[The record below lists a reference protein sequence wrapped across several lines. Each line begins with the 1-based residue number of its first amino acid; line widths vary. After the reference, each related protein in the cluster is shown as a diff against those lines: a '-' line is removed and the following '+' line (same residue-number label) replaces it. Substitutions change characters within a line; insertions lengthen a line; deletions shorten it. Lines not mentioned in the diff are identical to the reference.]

1 MRQAVWKWARR
12 GVPEGQIMPLWLMMV
27 RAALYPI
34 EFLQWR
40 IGKWHGWQYES
51 DTYRIYGVTYS
62 MAGLRALS
70 EADGELYRITRRG
83 EVVIVEQVHNAK
95 VAGREPKE

>member
-1 MRQAVWKWARR
+1 MRQAIWKWARR

-27 RAALYPI
+27 RATLYPI

-40 IGKWHGWQYES
+40 ICKWHGWQYES
-51 DTYRIYGVTYS
+51 DTYRLYGVTYS

-70 EADGELYRITRRG
+70 EADGEMYRITRRG
-83 EVVIVEQVHNAK
+83 EVVIVERVHNEK
-95 VAGREPKE
+95 